1 MAFAYVERAKQL
13 AEKGLYK
20 EAGLLLESS
29 HRLNDAL
36 THLDLTIH
44 WLLRAGA
51 TEKALKF
58 YNQHFTEFNHAPH
71 HYSVLEHLALR
82 CLIMISLPN
91 SAGLD
96 GALPQNDFLL
106 KHREQIKQAL
116 AKYYAKQ
123 DDDALALL
131 ACNTL
136 PFPLSLPPI
145 GP

>member
-1 MAFAYVERAKQL
+1 MATKQRTRKKHQQPEVSWKQRYNKAQEQIAAKNYANALAELKVIWKVQKEDAVKKSLAFAYVERAKQL

-58 YNQHFTEFNHAPH
+58 YDQHFTEFNHAPH
-71 HYSVLEHLALR
+71 YYSVLEHLALR
-82 CLIMISLPN
+82 
-91 SAGLD
+91 
-96 GALPQNDFLL
+96 
-106 KHREQIKQAL
+106 L
-116 AKYYAKQ
+116 A
-123 DDDALALL
+123 
-131 ACNTL
+131 
-136 PFPLSLPPI
+136 
-145 GP
+145 